1 MKGEHRRN
9 EGGTQQEYPGNIGGR
24 QGGHRRNEGG
34 TKEE

>member
-24 QGGHRRNEGG
+24 QGD
-34 TKEE
+34 TQEE